1 MTLNLKVDR
10 PTDGLSFHNTL
21 SFLDYFKASL
31 SVLEKRLDM
40 ATVQGETPA
49 ARHVKKVLLN
59 EVENVTVKVGV
70 ELEISQD
77 EEDERVFNGEYG

>member
-1 MTLNLKVDR
+1 MTLNLKHPQ

-31 SVLEKRLDM
+31 SALERRLDM
-40 ATVQGETPA
+40 ATVKGETPA

-59 EVENVTVKVGV
+59 EVENVTVKVGAQ
-70 ELEISQD
+70 LEIFQD